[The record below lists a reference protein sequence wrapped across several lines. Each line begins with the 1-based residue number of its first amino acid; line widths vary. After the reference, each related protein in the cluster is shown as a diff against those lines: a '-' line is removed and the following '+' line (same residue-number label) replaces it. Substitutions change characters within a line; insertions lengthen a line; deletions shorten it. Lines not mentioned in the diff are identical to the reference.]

1 MNQIQ
6 SISNRYAERQS
17 QNPEEYSPLYDLMEY
32 EDYAQAL
39 EDVDDIQSALILS
52 SQGLSTAQIQ
62 QTLAA
67 KNLGVEETY
76 LAMEK
81 AGLLSSEIS
90 LTSAEAASAAQRL
103 ISADVLTAEAAA
115 ELGLITAEGAEI
127 GTSVNLTSAKLQ
139 QAIANGTLT
148 KENAQLIASIIGVTI
163 AEETQTKAVLP
174 NMIATMNALAL
185 KIKEQIILNGK
196 WMLSLAANPMTWVVA
211 GIAAVGV
218 CLAAMNKSRTTTK
231 DLIKE
236 NEQLKTKYS
245 DLQSEIEEIDS
256 LLDSNNKKIKELT
269 SLENPTY
276 VDQQDLQDLREQN
289 ALLEYNKKLNEEQQ
303 KETAKKQNENADQLA
318 YDTYFTTDGLK
329 KDAIQLNSIDDLW
342 NNQKRAKKANRAT
355 ADVTQVTQTVEMLE
369 QLKSSYDVSHD
380 PEEAKWIE
388 ELENKLSTERS
399 KVLDLLS
406 NYSESDPEIG
416 STMRNL
422 LLSELDRIDKSLN
435 TDEWMSYTFDKI
447 YNSGSYADISQAIND
462 KLARGEKI
470 TYDDLINDSTYE
482 KMIKK
487 ISLTFYNA
495 ADDESLKKAAS
506 YLSDKVSGFV
516 ENGDVKLLIPFDEA
530 FSNLAEETKNNLFD
544 LATAGELSAET
555 IHSTEEYQAILD
567 ATGISAEELIN
578 TITKLNFVEKETTI
592 NELNNIL
599 TKLQAGTSLTK
610 AEISKLV
617 AENSDLADSIKITG
631 DGYSLEESAIN
642 SLINSNI
649 KLYNEAVANEIQRTK
664 TTIEQSNTRIEAIK
678 NEIESVRNLHSTL
691 KPESFLF
698 GTAAEKNVFSNELLY
713 PDEKIYS
720 DDMLK
725 ADEMAIQK
733 LNDEIN
739 ALLSKNKELEEYLN
753 TLNFKEESVI
763 NDIETPDTIA
773 ADTSFNWIET
783 RITRLQRHFQ
793 NMVDSVTGYV
803 STHFKLNKM
812 DEELRSLD
820 EQISAYQSAEAFYF
834 QKAYNI
840 PLADDF
846 RQKVINGE
854 ISVQT
859 LNNESLVNAVN
870 EFKEWYEKYLDAIDQ
885 KVKLTNDRQ
894 AKIREKMDIQA
905 TFHQTR
911 QNRLSAAT
919 ERLNDT
925 IDNRTSRGKFVNT
938 AYYQQL
944 IQNAEQQIAEYTA
957 EKNLWQNYLST
968 LEQTS
973 DEYEGVMDS
982 IEGID
987 SSIRSCIAD
996 QLEWKKTIA
1005 ETDYNRLVSKYES
1018 LETKSSSRTGKIDYL
1033 ESIGG
1038 FGSKSDYN
1046 ALIRLNGKQ
1055 IQNLYAQNTELEKLR
1070 KNCDAGTDLWKEYTK
1085 NIQDNNSSILELT
1098 RSTAEYAETL
1108 YQLPIEKAAAKTEL
1122 LQKDFDLL
1130 EKKMEYA
1137 DSYTSKNKYLDKEN
1151 SNEYRQLT
1159 AYREA
1164 SVAAGKSFYGIKSNL
1179 LKQINFQSLNGNDI
1193 RILQQCIKNGTTI
1206 PASIIAKMDSSSAA
1220 RANKYNASLK
1230 AKNEAEYNYE
1240 SYRYDYIGNKKS
1252 RGEQKLENI
1261 NNYYDTELT
1270 KWTDEA
1276 NLYNAKI
1283 SLKEKLGVTQSRT
1296 DYNRL
1301 ITNSKKQENL
1311 LKHQHSALYTQIQKN
1326 LTSGVWSYDSE
1337 EYKKAKSTLSGID
1350 EKILK
1355 AKTDQ
1360 LEWNNAIQSIPL
1372 NTIEKLSSV
1381 LNLVKSELEGL
1392 MDLAEKHGNA
1402 ASPSSLKKLIFQS
1415 VSSADQAQE
1424 SIKLYTE
1431 TINKKLTNGDWAK
1444 LTEKQ
1449 LAKVWKYIEAGDIS
1463 RLKNYFTYTLNI
1475 DPATLE
1481 EFFSDIDKI
1490 ADETDK
1496 KFQAE
1501 IKAEEYLDRFFDL
1514 YIDKLN
1520 EVKEKLSEINDA
1532 RQKALELEK
1541 LEAQLQKAKDNKTI
1555 SIYRE
1560 GIGMVYEAD
1569 QNAIKEAQD
1578 SLDNYYYE
1586 QMIDHLDKISEIL
1599 EELKET
1605 FNIYTDN
1612 GTLKTDYE
1620 SIIAEALKTASG
1632 LYSEGLNSIGGSSG
1646 SFDFYN
1652 NLMQLGGL
1660 PASLQKQNLADMAD
1674 RMRNSIS
1681 AISSAAGNKIT
1692 NISLKLDNVS
1702 LPNIKSGQ
1710 DAEKF
1715 IQELK
1720 RISLDALQYA
1730 NKK

>member
-39 EDVDDIQSALILS
+39 ENIDGAQSALILS

-76 LAMEK
+76 LAMNE

-90 LTSAEAASAAQRL
+90 LTSAEAASTAQRL

-289 ALLEYNKKLNEEQQ
+289 ALLEYNKKLYEEQQ
-303 KETAKKQNENADQLA
+303 KETAKKQNETADQLA
-318 YDTYFTTDGLK
+318 SDTYFSTDGLK
-329 KDAIQLNSIDDLW
+329 NDAIQFNSIDDIW
-342 NNQKRAKKANRAT
+342 NNQKRAMKANRAT
-355 ADVTQVTQTVEMLE
+355 ADVTQVTQTIEMLE
-369 QLKSSYDVSHD
+369 QLKSSYDISQD
-380 PEEAKWIE
+380 PKTAKWIE
-388 ELENKLSTERS
+388 VLENKLSTERS

-406 NYSESDPEIG
+406 NYSESDPETG
-416 STMRNL
+416 SKMRNL
-422 LLSELDRIDKSLN
+422 LLNELDKIDQSLN

-447 YNSGSYADISQAIND
+447 YNSSSYADITQAIND
-462 KLARGEKI
+462 KFAKGEKI

-506 YLSDKVSGFV
+506 YLSDKISGLV
-516 ENGDVKLLIPFDEA
+516 EYGDVQLLIPFDEA
-530 FSNLAEETKNNLFD
+530 FSNLTEETKNNLFD

-567 ATGISAEELIN
+567 ATGISAKELIN
-578 TITKLNFVEKETTI
+578 TISNLNIADKENSI
-592 NELNNIL
+592 NEFSSIL
-599 TKLQAGTSLTK
+599 EKIRNGTSLTK
-610 AEISKLV
+610 SEVSKLV
-617 AENSDLADSIKITG
+617 AENSDLADAIEITS
-631 DGYSLEESAIN
+631 DGYSLEEDAIAN
-642 SLINSNI
+642 LLSSNI
-649 KLYNEAVANEIQRTK
+649 KLYNESVANEIYRTE
-664 TTIEQSNTRIEAIK
+664 TTIKQTKARIEAIK
-678 NEIESVRNLHSTL
+678 AEIE
-691 KPESFLF
+691 
-698 GTAAEKNVFSNELLY
+698 AIKNVNT
-713 PDEKIYS
+713 
-720 DDMLK
+720 
-725 ADEMAIQK
+725 A
-733 LNDEIN
+733 IN
-739 ALLSKNKELEEYLN
+739 ALSLLSNSSIGQKITDMANSTSNDAITTLEDNINNLLNENQELFNYLETLKYKEMNNSNEEGN
-753 TLNFKEESVI
+753 SMESSL
-763 NDIETPDTIA
+763 DS
-773 ADTSFNWIET
+773 SFNWIET

-793 NMVDSVTGYV
+793 TMVDSVTDYV
-803 STHFKLNKM
+803 STHFKLNKI
-812 DEELRSLD
+812 DEELHSLD
-820 EQISAYQSAEAFYF
+820 EQISAYQSGAAFYF
-834 QKAYNI
+834 QKANSI
-840 PLADDF
+840 ELSDDL
-846 RQKVINGE
+846 RHKVINGE
-854 ISVQT
+854 IDIQPLSDETV
-859 LNNESLVNAVN
+859 VNAVN
-870 EFKEWYEKYLDAIDQ
+870 DFKEWYEKYLDAIDQ
-885 KVKLTNDRQ
+885 EVKLKNDKQ

-905 TFHQTR
+905 ASYQTR
-911 QNRLSAAT
+911 QNRLSAASD
-919 ERLNDT
+919 RLNDT
-925 IDNRTSRGKFVNT
+925 IDNKNSRGKMVST
-938 AYYQQL
+938 AYYQRL
-944 IQNAEQQIAEYTA
+944 IQNADQQIAGYTA
-957 EKNLWQNYLST
+957 EKTLWQNYLTT
-968 LEQTS
+968 LEMTS
-973 DEYEGVMDS
+973 DEYASVMDS
-982 IEGID
+982 IEDID
-987 SSIRSCIAD
+987 SSIRSCIAN
-996 QLEWKKTIA
+996 QLEWKKIIA
-1005 ETDYNRLVSKYES
+1005 ETNYNRLVSKYES
-1018 LETKSSSRTGKIDYL
+1018 LETKSDSRTKKLDYL

-1046 ALIRLNGKQ
+1046 ALINLNRKQ
-1055 IQNLYAQNTELEKLR
+1055 IQNLNAQNAELEKLR

-1085 NIQDNNSSILELT
+1085 SIQDNNSSILELNQ
-1098 RSTAEYAETL
+1098 STAEYAETL
-1108 YQLPIEKAAAKTEL
+1108 YHLPIEKAASKTER
-1122 LQKDFDLL
+1122 LQKEFDLL

-1137 DSYTSKNKYLDKEN
+1137 GSYASKNKYLDKQN
-1151 SNEYRQLT
+1151 SNEYRQLA

-1164 SVAAGKSFYGIKSNL
+1164 AVAAEKSFYGVKSNL
-1179 LKQINFQSLNGNDI
+1179 LKNINFQSLNGNDVQI
-1193 RILQQCIKNGTTI
+1193 VRQCILNGTTI

-1220 RANKYNASLK
+1220 QANKYNASLK
-1230 AKNEAEYNYE
+1230 AKNEANDNYE
-1240 SYRYDYIGNKKS
+1240 SYCYDYIANKKS
-1252 RGEQKLENI
+1252 RAQQKLEHI

-1270 KWTDEA
+1270 KWTDQS
-1276 NLYNAKI
+1276 NLYNAQS
-1283 SLKEKLGVTQSRT
+1283 SLKEKLGVSQSRT

-1301 ITNSKKQENL
+1301 ITNSRKQENL
-1311 LKHQHSALYTQIQKN
+1311 LNHQRAALHAQIQKN
-1326 LTSGVWSYDSE
+1326 IASGVWSYNSE
-1337 EYKKAKSTLSGID
+1337 EYRNAKSTLSGID
-1350 EKILK
+1350 ETILK
-1355 AKTDQ
+1355 AKADQ
-1360 LEWNNAIQSIPL
+1360 LEWNNAIQNIPL

-1381 LNLVKSELEGL
+1381 LNLVKSKLEGL
-1392 MDLAEKHGNA
+1392 INLAEKHGTT
-1402 ASPSSLKKLIFQS
+1402 ASPSALEKLIFQS
-1415 VSSADQAQE
+1415 VSSANQAQE
-1424 SIKLYTE
+1424 SIDIYTKKINDKLS
-1431 TINKKLTNGDWAK
+1431 NGDWAK
-1444 LTEKQ
+1444 LTQKQ
-1449 LAKVWKYIEAGDIS
+1449 LAKVWAYIEAGDIN

-1490 ADETDK
+1490 ASETDK

-1501 IKAEEYLDRFFDL
+1501 IQAEDYLDRFFDL

-1520 EVKEKLSEINDA
+1520 KVKEKLNEINDA

-1541 LEAQLQKAKDNKTI
+1541 LDAQLQKAKDNKTI

-1646 SFDFYN
+1646 SFDIYN

-1681 AISSAAGNKIT
+1681 AISWAAGNKIT